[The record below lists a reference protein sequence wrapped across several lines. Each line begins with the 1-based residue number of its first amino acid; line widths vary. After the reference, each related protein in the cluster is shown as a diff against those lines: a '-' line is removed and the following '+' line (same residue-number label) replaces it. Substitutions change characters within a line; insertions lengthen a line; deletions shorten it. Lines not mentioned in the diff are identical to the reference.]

1 MPRTLASSGRALRFE
16 HQREKFRERDFR
28 RWVAAGEAY
37 REIAERLGC
46 SAKTVANLVKR
57 LGIVRPPKVKPPAK
71 SESKADRWEK
81 AGFLRGVQPDA
92 EREALEM
99 GDRNESRANAIFAR
113 RLAEVRARRDEK
125 IDALVIGED
134 DAADELE
141 RRLRREGRV
150 A

>member
-1 MPRTLASSGRALRFE
+1 MPRTLAASGRVLRFE
-16 HQREKFRERDFR
+16 HQQNKFRERDFR
-28 RWVAAGEAY
+28 RWVAAGETY
-37 REIAERLGC
+37 RQIAERLGC

-57 LGIVRPPKVKPPAK
+57 LGIARPPKVKPPAK
-71 SESKADRWEK
+71 VASPGSRWEQ

-99 GDRNESRANAIFAR
+99 GDRDERRANAIFAR
-113 RLAEVRARRDEK
+113 RLAEVRARRDERLGL
-125 IDALVIGED
+125 LVIGED